1 MRKYAYIVALALI
14 AGTVIFTSCRRMEQM
29 MDPIMPDAEMVETPT
44 EMVETPPEMM
54 EMPVDLVDV
63 LIYTNRSFWITLE
76 DAAMAAETT
85 KRLLD
90 AAGVQAEITKNDAYV
105 REWMLH
111 TTGDGNMN
119 VIVLYGV
126 LPASVYGT
134 GNSQPDGSIAENW
147 IETTDGDTILNH
159 ADYIAYNTDFDVD
172 KVTEWTPD
180 DALTAVG
187 SNQEGGL
194 QNLMDNPTI
203 SLFTAGLSSMM
214 VTSDGAALTPSLAN
228 FDSERPIPLN
238 QLQGEW
244 FAEKVFA
251 SDTGNAEAT
260 YADPVIL
267 RDGDLGRLAIVH
279 ATTKYEGLLNGEVA
293 TQMIINYLLAAP
305 TMMET
310 VETPPEPTPPE
321 VVNIDLTDPNALP
334 NRLTIEGGT
343 LVSARLPETSTA
355 ATAPR
360 LQADITEVNASPG
373 GTIFLP
379 FEYSGA
385 NALAGCIV
393 CIEGVPGYY
402 DLPYTGAAD
411 ALPTA
416 IPVGLS
422 INLELGTF
430 EVCYSVY
437 DDQGQYGNF
446 LTAVINVE
454 MEMPETTIDYTDPAM
469 HLYLSFDELDGNQAI
484 DHSQYQNH
492 GMLVG
497 NPQLVEG
504 KFGKALEFNGQ
515 TDWVE
520 VPHDESL
527 LVETGLTIMAWI
539 KTPRFT
545 TPGTHWQ
552 GIIAKGNNPRS
563 YSFYTQERSLHL
575 SVGFGPQGSA
585 SDESLEL
592 NQWQHVVAQ
601 VDANGTHS
609 YWINGKPA
617 GSIPLKPELPG
628 SSDTETILIG
638 RTHESNREFLGLIDE
653 VRLWRRVLSEEE
665 ILQQMGQGLHAE

>member
-1 MRKYAYIVALALI
+1 MRKYAYIIVLALI
-14 AGTVIFTSCRRMEQM
+14 TGTLIFTSCRRMEQM
-29 MDPIMPDAEMVETPT
+29 MDPMMPDAEMIE
-44 EMVETPPEMM
+44 PPEVGDANALLNYLTIEGATVVNAPLPETSIAQTAPRIQADVTEINASPGGIVSLPFAYSGTNALAGCIVCIEIEGVPGYFNLPYTGAPDDLPSAISVGLPPDVELGTFEVCYSVYDDQGQYSNYLRTVINVK
-54 EMPVDLVDV
+54 EMPG
-63 LIYTNRSFWITLE
+63 E
-76 DAAMAAETT
+76 A
-85 KRLLD
+85 
-90 AAGVQAEITKNDAYV
+90 
-105 REWMLH
+105 
-111 TTGDGNMN
+111 
-119 VIVLYGV
+119 
-126 LPASVYGT
+126 P
-134 GNSQPDGSIAENW
+134 
-147 IETTDGDTILNH
+147 IE
-159 ADYIAYNTDFDVD
+159 
-172 KVTEWTPD
+172 
-180 DALTAVG
+180 
-187 SNQEGGL
+187 
-194 QNLMDNPTI
+194 
-203 SLFTAGLSSMM
+203 
-214 VTSDGAALTPSLAN
+214 
-228 FDSERPIPLN
+228 
-238 QLQGEW
+238 
-244 FAEKVFA
+244 
-251 SDTGNAEAT
+251 
-260 YADPVIL
+260 PV
-267 RDGDLGRLAIVH
+267 V
-279 ATTKYEGLLNGEVA
+279 
-293 TQMIINYLLAAP
+293 
-305 TMMET
+305 
-310 VETPPEPTPPE
+310 E
-321 VVNIDLTDPNALP
+321 VVNIDRTDPNALP
-334 NRLTIEGGT
+334 NRLTIEGAT
-343 LVSARLPETSTA
+343 LVSASLPETSTA

-360 LQADITEVNASPG
+360 LQADISDINASPG

-379 FEYSGA
+379 FEYSGT